1 MKKTSLY
8 KSVLAALGGSLAVI
22 PASALELG
30 DARVQSALGQPLRAS
45 IGYTLGPNEA
55 ISNTCVSV
63 QPANGVGR
71 IPSADAGSV
80 VIGDGV
86 IQFTGSTVV
95 REPLFSIRVTT
106 NCHYTARL
114 SREYMLFID
123 PVGTTEIA
131 PVETPAPTRV
141 AAEPRA
147 TEPPQRRAP
156 AVEPGTTPP
165 QEITATTTRP
175 DVAAT
180 PAIEAA
186 RSEETS
192 SAYEPREVA
201 PQPAVVAT
209 EPDTAGQAAENNA
222 PAVSELRPGDLIIPA
237 DNPYIEPLATPTPAT
252 VETTIEATVETPV
265 EATSTVTPAVADTPA
280 SIIRQP
286 RATPGAEA
294 ASNRLVWLGAG
305 GAVLLAG
312 LILLGI
318 RARNYF
324 GSRPIAPAQPP
335 REAPASD
342 TGDIDDTAVIGDS
355 GSIDSLG
362 DVDVLI
368 DDDSP
373 TAENL
378 ALDADLISGSGLADG
393 TDVDI
398 AEDFSFAA
406 TTELDLELP
415 AEAAAN
421 TDSPETDILPPLHAD
436 EQEILDSEL
445 LPEDD
450 DYDLS
455 VMVDAT
461 KMPNPEDVTQR
472 DLEAVQVDD
481 DDDTLIGNDY
491 TVSKEV
497 DYQVLEQDYED
508 EMTATQ
514 ALNEEIMKAAE
525 DFALDDGL
533 DVTAEFAANE
543 TPKDDKKA
551 G

>member
-1 MKKTSLY
+1 VKKTSLY

-30 DARVQSALGQPLRAS
+30 DAKVQSALGQPLRAS
-45 IGYTLGPNEA
+45 IAYTLGPNEA
-55 ISNTCVSV
+55 ISNACVAV
-63 QPANGVGR
+63 QPANGMGR
-71 IPSADAGSV
+71 VPSPDRGSI

-86 IQFTGSTVV
+86 IQYTGKSVV

-106 NCHYTARL
+106 DCHYTARL

-123 PVGTTEIA
+123 PVNTTEIA
-131 PVETPAPTRV
+131 PVVATAPTRV
-141 AAEPRA
+141 AAQPRPV
-147 TEPPQRRAP
+147 EQPQRRTPP
-156 AVEPGTTPP
+156 ARQPGTP
-165 QEITATTTRP
+165 QEELTASTSGLA
-175 DVAAT
+175 VADT
-180 PAIEAA
+180 PAIETVVPAKE
-186 RSEETS
+186 ST
-192 SAYEPREVA
+192 AYAPPQVA
-201 PQPAVVAT
+201 PQPTVVAP
-209 EPDTAGQAAENNA
+209 EPDATEQLVEISS
-222 PAVSELRPGDLIIPA
+222 PAVSELRPGDIIIPT
-237 DNPYIEPLATPTPAT
+237 DNPYVEPVEAPLESTVENT
-252 VETTIEATVETPV
+252 VETAV
-265 EATSTVTPAVADTPA
+265 EATDTATTTVADAPV

-286 RATPGAEA
+286 QIARDTETTADRP
-294 ASNRLVWLGAG
+294 LWLWAG
-305 GAVLLAG
+305 GAALLAG
-312 LILLGI
+312 LVLLGI
-318 RARNYF
+318 RVRNYF

-335 REAPASD
+335 REAPTSD
-342 TGDIDDTAVIGDS
+342 TGDSDDSVSIADS

-378 ALDADLISGSGLADG
+378 ALDADLLSGSGLADG

-398 AEDFSFAA
+398 AQDFSFAA

-421 TDSPETDILPPLHAD
+421 TDSPETDILPPLHAN

-445 LPEDD
+445 LPDD
-450 DYDLS
+450 GDYDLS
-455 VMVDAT
+455 VIVDAT
-461 KMPNPEDVTQR
+461 KMPNPEDVTRR

-481 DDDTLIGNDY
+481 DDETLIGNEY

-497 DYQVLEQDYED
+497 DYKVLEQDYED

-514 ALNEEIMKAAE
+514 AINEEIMKAGE
-525 DFALDDGL
+525 DFALDDDL
-533 DVTAEFAANE
+533 DATVEFAANE
-543 TPKDDKKA
+543 APKDDKKA